1 MSDISSTTISQSHAK
16 LSFGSC
22 IRYNLI
28 VFIVLVLSI
37 SPIHQAFA
45 STIPEK
51 PPRQTRVLLTS
62 FQDQNQLRIGIYGS
76 YTMNDYLSFQ
86 RGSQLSIS
94 VIEGSLQVHY
104 QGMTYLAGN
113 SIHLVRHQAE
123 EREENGL
130 RLGDQLNLFPG
141 DLLVKVQDNCIYPIL
156 SIPVED
162 YLQGVVPYEM
172 ADEFPLEALK
182 AQAIAARTY
191 TIAHLKPDREYD
203 LVDNTND
210 QVFRGLNI
218 SKINAIRAVTE
229 TAGLVCVYGGKLV
242 NAFYTASNG
251 GMTESAYN
259 AWGREKIPY
268 LSVQKDPFDIENPQS
283 IMRTAQ
289 IYKDFTQSIN
299 THTQLLRDYL
309 LPRVSQ
315 RLNENGYD
323 LQTTSFEITGLD
335 KIVAHTGKYTENQ
348 GVMSY
353 LRFDLLLTLEMPD
366 LLQADDEIILDE
378 NNEIEAL
385 PLTQVNANR
394 VKKLISISLDCPVF
408 PDVEQL
414 LSLSIN
420 KNQNEIVIITE
431 DETSFMISFAR
442 YGHGVGLSQR
452 GAEWMAG
459 QYGWNYEQILRFYYP
474 GSNLQRLDTQSPA
487 LQRIQ
492 YTYLATPGPI
502 PTDTPRP
509 TLMPQTQS
517 ANESQRIVYVTGIDK
532 NSSLNMRQL
541 PDYLSEILARLYYGQ
556 ELLVLQTLENGWLQ
570 VKTDVLTGYVR
581 EEYVGNNKG
590 TD

>member
-1 MSDISSTTISQSHAK
+1 
-16 LSFGSC
+16 
-22 IRYNLI
+22 
-28 VFIVLVLSI
+28 
-37 SPIHQAFA
+37 
-45 STIPEK
+45 
-51 PPRQTRVLLTS
+51 
-62 FQDQNQLRIGIYGS
+62 
-76 YTMNDYLSFQ
+76 
-86 RGSQLSIS
+86 
-94 VIEGSLQVHY
+94 
-104 QGMTYLAGN
+104 
-113 SIHLVRHQAE
+113 
-123 EREENGL
+123 
-130 RLGDQLNLFPG
+130 
-141 DLLVKVQDNCIYPIL
+141 
-156 SIPVED
+156 
-162 YLQGVVPYEM
+162 
-172 ADEFPLEALK
+172 
-182 AQAIAARTY
+182 
-191 TIAHLKPDREYD
+191 
-203 LVDNTND
+203 
-210 QVFRGLNI
+210 
-218 SKINAIRAVTE
+218 
-229 TAGLVCVYGGKLV
+229 
-242 NAFYTASNG
+242 
-251 GMTESAYN
+251 
-259 AWGREKIPY
+259 
-268 LSVQKDPFDIENPQS
+268 
-283 IMRTAQ
+283 
-289 IYKDFTQSIN
+289 
-299 THTQLLRDYL
+299 
-309 LPRVSQ
+309 
-315 RLNENGYD
+315 
-323 LQTTSFEITGLD
+323 
-335 KIVAHTGKYTENQ
+335 
-348 GVMSY
+348 MSY

-431 DETSFMISFAR
+431 DEISFMISFVR

-502 PTDTPRP
+502 PTATPRP

-581 EEYVGNNKG
+581 EEYVGNKG